1 MEIFDPL
8 SYLADMLR
16 LRTRI
21 GARPRQAARCPEQR
35 DGAFLSGQYGAG
47 ACQHLPEAPS

>member
-1 MEIFDPL
+1 MEMFGPL
-8 SYLADMLR
+8 SCLADMLC

-21 GARPRQAARCPEQR
+21 GARPPQAAGCPEQR

-47 ACQHLPEAPS
+47 AC